1 MINFKQTNG
10 HSSHLAKAAL
20 ASEEDDNLV
29 ISGSDGV
36 LVKIS
41 HLWLF
46 SPLVRSILES
56 LSKVE
61 QHLIILPGLSSQ
73 DITKALGILQG
84 PDPDHELIYFNKN
97 AKVVLETLG
106 IDLTSSELVKRTDGN
121 LKIARRGADNNQSQE
136 VNCRYC
142 GRQFSGCLSKLKD
155 KLKCHIGNIHFS
167 QEMQK
172 EISVFFNNDHECK
185 ECGKSYHQEH
195 MKRKHL
201 TFNHS
206 YLVEQIMDQVFQ
218 SLELEPAKHPAEPEN
233 EENDI
238 QKMLVDTNFRDDE
251 ITKEDEDFQ
260 NQLMLIQN
268 LSDSEDDDADD
279 EEEEVTITNDC
290 GALLISQETKPEIPG
305 ESLLMEDNFDE
316 DEGEDWDKEDK
327 YDISSDEED

>member
-1 MINFKQTNG
+1 M
-10 HSSHLAKAAL
+10 
-20 ASEEDDNLV
+20 E
-29 ISGSDGV
+29 
-36 LVKIS
+36 
-41 HLWLF
+41 
-46 SPLVRSILES
+46 
-56 LSKVE
+56 
-61 QHLIILPGLSSQ
+61 
-73 DITKALGILQG
+73 
-84 PDPDHELIYFNKN
+84 
-97 AKVVLETLG
+97 
-106 IDLTSSELVKRTDGN
+106 
-121 LKIARRGADNNQSQE
+121 
-136 VNCRYC
+136 
-142 GRQFSGCLSKLKD
+142 
-155 KLKCHIGNIHFS
+155 
-167 QEMQK
+167 
-172 EISVFFNNDHECK
+172 
-185 ECGKSYHQEH
+185 
-195 MKRKHL
+195 
-201 TFNHS
+201 
-206 YLVEQIMDQVFQ
+206 QVFQ